1 MKNKILK
8 YGLIGIVILVT
19 ILNACKKDE
28 IEIPPIPVQTP
39 EDSVITQDLS
49 PFELNYGKF
58 PPPALPADNALTQ
71 QKVKLGKMLFYDK
84 KLSNDLTLSCAS
96 CHKQEDAFNDIRK
109 FSIGTEGLPGG
120 RQAMAIFNMAWHR
133 AGFFWDGRAPLLRNQ
148 ALLPIQDPLEMN
160 ETLGN
165 VIVKLNA
172 EKTYRDQF
180 MRAYGSDEITSEK
193 IGLAM
198 EQFMLTILSMDS
210 KYDQVE
216 AGKASYTTAEQKGK
230 DLFFKEFNEFIP
242 TESGADCA
250 HCHGGVNFDNS
261 QFMNNGLDTDA
272 EFSDLGRAKV
282 TKVASDNAKFKVPSL
297 RNIELTFPYMHDGRF
312 ATLEEVVDHYNSGI
326 DSSSTLDRALLST
339 RNTGLRLTPEDKKN
353 LIAFLKTLTDASL
366 AKNDNYFSPFSD

>member
-1 MKNKILK
+1 
-8 YGLIGIVILVT
+8 
-19 ILNACKKDE
+19 
-28 IEIPPIPVQTP
+28 
-39 EDSVITQDLS
+39 
-49 PFELNYGKF
+49 
-58 PPPALPADNALTQ
+58 
-71 QKVKLGKMLFYDK
+71 
-84 KLSNDLTLSCAS
+84 
-96 CHKQEDAFNDIRK
+96 
-109 FSIGTEGLPGG
+109 
-120 RQAMAIFNMAWHR
+120 
-133 AGFFWDGRAPLLRNQ
+133 
-148 ALLPIQDPLEMN
+148 
-160 ETLGN
+160 
-165 VIVKLNA
+165 
-172 EKTYRDQF
+172 

-261 QFMNNGLDTDA
+261 QFMNNGLDTEA
-272 EFSDLGRAKV
+272 EFSDLGRTKV

-297 RNIELTFPYMHDGRF
+297 RNIELTSPYMHDGRF